1 MRQEWTH
8 RSHAVAMALAASLAA
23 ATGGTPGGQ
32 GDAARGRAVY
42 DANCAV
48 CHGAA
53 GDGRGM
59 AAHMLRTKPRDFSRG
74 VFKFRS
80 TPSGKLPTDADLIRT
95 IRAGLLGSAM
105 VAQDHLTDQE
115 VLDVIAFL
123 KTFSPRFAEEPR
135 PTPITIPPP
144 PPLTEAL
151 LNRGRQLFRD
161 MRCPECHGL
170 EGRGDGPSAERM
182 RDDLGQPL
190 RPADLTR
197 RPFKGGS
204 RPEDLFRTLAT
215 GIGGTPMPSFEEAMD
230 PPEIWAVVSH
240 VLSLLPPDAAPV
252 LTEEERLGRMVEAM
266 HQPRRR

>member
-1 MRQEWTH
+1 MRLERTPGFC
-8 RSHAVAMALAASLAA
+8 ALALAASLAA
-23 ATGGTPGGQ
+23 ATGVAPGGQ
-32 GDAARGRAVY
+32 GDAARGRTVY

-80 TPSGKLPTDADLIRT
+80 TPSGKLPTDADLIRA
-95 IRAGLLGSAM
+95 IRGGLPGSAM
-105 VAQDHLTDQE
+105 IPQDHLTAEE
-115 VLDVIAFL
+115 VGDVIAFL
-123 KTFSPRFAEEPR
+123 KTFSTRFAEEPS
-135 PTPITIPPP
+135 PTPIAIPPP

-151 LNRGRQLFRD
+151 LTRGHQIFRD
-161 MRCPECHGL
+161 MRCPECHGP
-170 EGRGDGPSAERM
+170 EGRGDGPSADRM
-182 RDDLGQPL
+182 KDDLGQPL

-204 RPEDLFRTLAT
+204 SPEDLFRTLAT
-215 GIGGTPMPSFEEAMD
+215 GIGGTPMPSFEDAMD
-230 PPEIWAVVSH
+230 PPEIWAVVYH
-240 VLSLLPPDAAPV
+240 VLSLLPPDASPV
-252 LTEEERLGRMVEAM
+252 PTEEERVGRMVEAM